1 VPLKQILANSF
12 VQHYDSI
19 TSYSQQEHGMNT
31 IDLRSDT
38 VTWPTP
44 TMREAMANAVVGD
57 DVFGD
62 DPTVNELQAT
72 AAEMLGKDAALFVV
86 SGTMGNLTS
95 VLTHCGR
102 GDEMIL
108 GKESHI
114 FRYEVGSAAA
124 YGGVQ
129 PNTLPVLPDGTMDLD
144 EIRRTIRRVNP
155 HFPTT
160 RLICLENTHGGA
172 CGAPVPKTYVS
183 QVAAIA
189 RQHHLKLHM
198 DGARLFNAATA
209 LSIPASELVAE
220 ADSVSICLSKGLCAP
235 VGSVVAGSHE
245 FIKRAHRIRKSLGG
259 GMRQA
264 GILAAAGL
272 IALREMTLRLNEDHA
287 NAYLLAEGLS
297 RLPYIQIDLERV
309 KTNMIFFSLTPDA
322 LLTVEELGARLKAK
336 YNILMRPYSVDDR
349 SIRVVT
355 HYWFKRAQVEVVL
368 NALRELLVPSYER
381 LASD

>member
-1 VPLKQILANSF
+1 
-12 VQHYDSI
+12 
-19 TSYSQQEHGMNT
+19 MNT

-44 TMREAMANAVVGD
+44 EMRDAMATAIVGD
-57 DVFGD
+57 DVYGE
-62 DPTVNELQAT
+62 DPTINELEAT
-72 AAEMLGKDAALFVV
+72 AAEMLGKEAGLFVV

-108 GKESHI
+108 GKQAHI
-114 FRYEVGSAAA
+114 FRYEVASAAA
-124 YGGVQ
+124 YGGIQ
-129 PNTLPVLPDGTMDLD
+129 PNTLQVLPDGTMDLD
-144 EIRRTIRRVNP
+144 EIRGAVRGENA

-172 CGAPVPKTYVS
+172 VGAPVPRAYVA
-183 QVAAIA
+183 QVAEIA
-189 RQHHLKLHM
+189 RQNNLKLHV

-209 LSIPASELVAE
+209 LGVPARDLVE
-220 ADSVSICLSKGLCAP
+220 HADSVSICLSKGLCAP
-235 VGSVVAGSHE
+235 VGSVIVGSRE
-245 FIKRAHRIRKSLGG
+245 FIKRAHRVRKSLGG

-272 IALREMTLRLNEDHA
+272 IALREMTKRLDEDHA
-287 NAYLLAEGLS
+287 NARLLAEGMA
-297 RLPYIQIDLERV
+297 RLPYLQVDLERV
-309 KTNMIFFSLTPDA
+309 KTNMIFFALTADA
-322 LLTVEELGARLKAK
+322 PLSVEALSDRLKTK
-336 YNILMRPYSVDDR
+336 YNILMRPYSIEER

-355 HYWFKRAQVEVVL
+355 HYWFTREHVNVVL
-368 NALRELLVPSYER
+368 NALRDLLVPARER

>member
-1 VPLKQILANSF
+1 MFDHLRNTP
-12 VQHYDSI
+12 
-19 TSYSQQEHGMNT
+19 MNV

-44 TMREAMANAVVGD
+44 AMREAMANAAVGD

-72 AAEMLGKDAALFVV
+72 AAEMLGKEAALFVV

-124 YGGVQ
+124 YGGIQ

-144 EIRRTIRRVNP
+144 EIRHAIRGVNP

-172 CGAPVPKTYVS
+172 CGAPVPKSYIS
-183 QVAAIA
+183 QVAEIA
-189 RQHHLKLHM
+189 RQNNLKLHM

-209 LSIPASELVAE
+209 LNVPAKELVE
-220 ADSVSICLSKGLCAP
+220 EVDSVSICLSKGLCAP
-235 VGSVVAGSHE
+235 VGSIIAGSRE
-245 FIKRAHRIRKSLGG
+245 FIQRAHRVRKSLGG
-259 GMRQA
+259 GMRQV

-272 IALREMTLRLNEDHA
+272 IALREMTLRLDEDHA
-287 NAYLLAEGLS
+287 NARALAEGLA
-297 RLPYIQIDLERV
+297 RLPYVQVDLDSV
-309 KTNMIFFSLTPDA
+309 KTNMIFFALTPDA
-322 LLTVEELGARLKAK
+322 PLTIEQLAARLKDDF
-336 YNILMRPYSVDDR
+336 NILMRPYSVEER
-349 SIRVVT
+349 SVRVVT
-355 HYWFKRAQVEVVL
+355 HYWFKREHVEVVL
-368 NALRELLVPSYER
+368 NAMRQLLVPSYER

>member
-1 VPLKQILANSF
+1 
-12 VQHYDSI
+12 
-19 TSYSQQEHGMNT
+19 MNV

-38 VTWPTP
+38 VSWPTP
-44 TMREAMANAVVGD
+44 AMREAMANAVVGD

-72 AAEMLGKDAALFVV
+72 AAEMLGKEAALFVV

-102 GDEMIL
+102 GEEMIL

-114 FRYEVGSAAA
+114 FKYEVGSAAA
-124 YGGVQ
+124 YGGIQ

-144 EIRRTIRRVNP
+144 AIRQTVRGVNP

-172 CGAPVPKTYVS
+172 CGAPVPTSYIA
-183 QVAAIA
+183 QVAEIA

-198 DGARLFNAATA
+198 DGARLFNAAAA
-209 LSIPASELVAE
+209 LNVPAKVLVE
-220 ADSVSICLSKGLCAP
+220 EVDSVSICLSKGLCAP
-235 VGSVVAGSHE
+235 VGSVIAGSRE
-245 FIKRAHRIRKSLGG
+245 FIQRAHRIRKSLGG

-272 IALREMTLRLNEDHA
+272 ISLREMTKRLHEDHT
-287 NAYLLAEGLS
+287 NARALAEGLA
-297 RLPYIQIDLERV
+297 RLPFVQVDLESV
-309 KTNMIFFSLTPDA
+309 KTNMIFFALTPDA
-322 LLTVEELGARLKAK
+322 PLSIEELAARLKAD
-336 YNILMRPYSVDDR
+336 YQILMRPYSAEER
-349 SIRVVT
+349 SCRVVT
-355 HYWFKRAQVEVVL
+355 HYWFKREHVEIVL
-368 NALRELLVPSYER
+368 NAMRELLVPTYER